1 MQLRQLRVMVLDTS
15 PTSRKILEVILRRE
29 GHRVV
34 CFDDPLEAL
43 RFLSRHGP
51 ADLLFL
57 SLDLPGMDGLSVL
70 KYVKRAPSLHATL
83 PIALLEGSDGV
94 LPRILARLAG
104 AERLVVKPLVRQQI
118 VALVAELLVRREPI
132 VGGER
137 GAAIANPRPAD
148 APSRRKAG
156 E

>member
-1 MQLRQLRVMVLDTS
+1 MQRRQLRVMVLDTS
-15 PTSRKILEVILRRE
+15 PTSRTILVVILRRE

-34 CFDDPLEAL
+34 CLGDPLEAL

-57 SLDLPGMDGLSVL
+57 GLDLPGMDGLAVL
-70 KYVKRAPSLHATL
+70 KYVKREPSLRQTV
-83 PIALLEGSDGV
+83 PIVLLEEEDGV

-104 AERLVVKPLVRQQI
+104 AKHVVTKPLVRQQI
-118 VALVAELLVRREPI
+118 VALVSEILMRLGSAVM
-132 VGGER
+132 GEQ
-137 GAAIANPRPAD
+137 GAAITSEQTAEAASGRE
-148 APSRRKAG
+148 AG

>member
-1 MQLRQLRVMVLDTS
+1 MQRRQLRVMVLDTS
-15 PTSRKILEVILRRE
+15 LTSRKVLEVILRRE

-34 CFDDPLEAL
+34 CFGDPLEAL

-57 SLDLPGMDGLSVL
+57 SLDLPGMDGLAVL
-70 KYVKRAPSLHATL
+70 KYVKREPGLRATV
-83 PIALLEGSDGV
+83 PIALLDGDDGV

-104 AERLVVKPLVRQQI
+104 ARHVVTKPLVRQQI
-118 VALVAELLVRREPI
+118 VALVFEILMRLESTALGEQGTALASPRTAEVTSDRE
-132 VGGER
+132 
-137 GAAIANPRPAD
+137 
-148 APSRRKAG
+148 AG

>member
-1 MQLRQLRVMVLDTS
+1 MQRRQLRLMVLDTS
-15 PTSRKILEVILRRE
+15 PTSRKVLAVILGRE

-34 CFDDPLEAL
+34 CFGDSLEAL

-57 SLDLPGMDGLSVL
+57 GLDLPGMDGLTVL
-70 KYVKRAPSLHATL
+70 KYVKREPNPLATV
-83 PIALLEGSDGV
+83 PIALLDGDDGV

-104 AERLVVKPLVRQQI
+104 ARHVVTKPLVRQQI
-118 VALVAELLVRREPI
+118 VALVSEILMRLESAVVGEQGAVIGSPQTAEAASGREA
-132 VGGER
+132 E
-137 GAAIANPRPAD
+137 
-148 APSRRKAG
+148 

>member
-1 MQLRQLRVMVLDTS
+1 MQRRQLRVMVLDTS
-15 PTSRKILEVILRRE
+15 PTSRKVLAVILGRE

-34 CFDDPLEAL
+34 CFGDPLEAL

-57 SLDLPGMDGLSVL
+57 GLDLPGMDGLTVL
-70 KYVKRAPSLHATL
+70 KYVKREPNPLATV
-83 PIALLEGSDGV
+83 PIALLDGDDGV

-104 AERLVVKPLVRQQI
+104 ARHVVTKPLVRQQI
-118 VALVAELLVRREPI
+118 VALVSEIRMRLESAVVGEQGAVIGSPQTAEAASGREA
-132 VGGER
+132 E
-137 GAAIANPRPAD
+137 
-148 APSRRKAG
+148 

>member
-1 MQLRQLRVMVLDTS
+1 MQGRKLRVMVLDAS
-15 PTSRKILEVILRRE
+15 PTSRKVLEVILLRE
-29 GHRVV
+29 GHLVAS
-34 CFDDPLEAL
+34 FGEPLEAL

-70 KYVKRAPSLHATL
+70 KYVKSEPRLRATV
-83 PIALLEGSDGV
+83 PIALLDGDDGV

-104 AERLVVKPLVRQQI
+104 ARHVVTKPLVRRQI
-118 VALVAELLVRREPI
+118 VALVSEILMRLESAAP
-132 VGGER
+132 GEQ
-137 GAAIANPRPAD
+137 AAFLPE
-148 APSRRKAG
+148 AG

>member
-1 MQLRQLRVMVLDTS
+1 MQRRQLRVMVLDTS
-15 PTSRKILEVILRRE
+15 PTSRKVLAVILRRE

-34 CFDDPLEAL
+34 CFGDSLEAL

-57 SLDLPGMDGLSVL
+57 GLDLPGMDGLTVL
-70 KYVKRAPSLHATL
+70 KYVKREPNPLATV
-83 PIALLEGSDGV
+83 PIALLDGDDGV

-104 AERLVVKPLVRQQI
+104 ARHVVTKPLVRQQI
-118 VALVAELLVRREPI
+118 VALVSEIRMRLESAVVGEQGAVIGSPQTAEAASGREA
-132 VGGER
+132 E
-137 GAAIANPRPAD
+137 
-148 APSRRKAG
+148 